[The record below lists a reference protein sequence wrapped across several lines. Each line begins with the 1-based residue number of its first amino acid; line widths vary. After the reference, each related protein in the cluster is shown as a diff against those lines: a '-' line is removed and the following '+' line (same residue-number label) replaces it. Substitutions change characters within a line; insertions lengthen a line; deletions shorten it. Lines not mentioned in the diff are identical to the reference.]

1 MNAPPVRVLVV
12 DDEPQVASMIE
23 DVLVTLGYV
32 VQVAGNG
39 PDALGVLAD
48 FRPDVVLLDLGLPQM
63 PGDVVLERLH
73 SIDPHLPVIVAT
85 GNTDV
90 DLARRMLAQG
100 AFDYIG
106 KPFDLTTLSRVV
118 GAAAAYRT

>member
-32 VQVAGNG
+32 VHVAANG
-39 PDALGVLAD
+39 PDALAALAD
-48 FRPDVVLLDLGLPQM
+48 FRPHVVLLDLGLPEM

-73 SIDPHLPVIVAT
+73 HIDPHLPVIVAT

-90 DLARRMLAQG
+90 DLARRTLAQG

-106 KPFDLTTLSRVV
+106 KPFDLATLSRVV
-118 GAAAAYRT
+118 GAAAVYRG